1 MEDITIGHYEVD
13 TNGQIAEL
21 DRVKLSGKV
30 SGSKSAITWVA
41 GCALAIL
48 TGDLSVRIWDIETN
62 DNYVLSMELTATGAD
77 RPPVTGAAGAAAA
90 QEVFTCVAYCA
101 DTQTLSAGTSQG
113 NLYTWRRAAGSYGRS
128 YAGTE
133 NQWQLTNVTPVR
145 GTIKSLVW
153 GTTEANR
160 ACMMVNCLSSVFI
173 LKEQS
178 LLSAHARQLWATQKK
193 SNELLIRHANG
204 REALLHTDISI
215 IHLALNELHLV
226 VTNGRTVAVYRIDP
240 AGTMRG
246 TRAGPDAGA
255 EPDALAV
262 SHVDSF
268 AVECGAVYLYEQSI
282 VALGTEQVK
291 IYSLSGII
299 LQELVFN
306 ANEGE
311 CINSS
316 FDCNFSSGLRVRV
329 SVVVR

>member
-1 MEDITIGHYEVD
+1 
-13 TNGQIAEL
+13 
-21 DRVKLSGKV
+21 
-30 SGSKSAITWVA
+30 
-41 GCALAIL
+41 
-48 TGDLSVRIWDIETN
+48 
-62 DNYVLSMELTATGAD
+62 
-77 RPPVTGAAGAAAA
+77 
-90 QEVFTCVAYCA
+90 
-101 DTQTLSAGTSQG
+101 
-113 NLYTWRRAAGSYGRS
+113 
-128 YAGTE
+128 
-133 NQWQLTNVTPVR
+133 
-145 GTIKSLVW
+145 
-153 GTTEANR
+153 
-160 ACMMVNCLSSVFI
+160 
-173 LKEQS
+173 
-178 LLSAHARQLWATQKK
+178 
-193 SNELLIRHANG
+193 
-204 REALLHTDISI
+204 
-215 IHLALNELHLV
+215 LNELHLV

-316 FDCNFSSGLRVRV
+316 FDCYFSSGLRVRV